1 MLRKVLISAWIA
13 SGFALAM
20 TADDDTRLGC
30 EYTVRVCNPA
40 KRV

>member
-1 MLRKVLISAWIA
+1 MLRKILISDWIA

-20 TADDDTRLGC
+20 TADDTRLGC